1 MELISTIADNLFS
14 WVLEDNSTE
23 AYKAIFDSDVLSWV
37 LIALFVVAIAT
48 AMIFYYGVAKIAA
61 NATKKNYIVVF
72 LLGLLV
78 LWLTN
83 LIIVP
88 TIVDDWS
95 YAFDMDYIFVCLIDT
110 VYYAILYEIVSLFAK
125 DGSNAKHIH
134 LLNCFS

>member
-1 MELISTIADNLFS
+1 MEFLSTIAEALFG
-14 WVLEDNSTE
+14 WILDANSDDYGT
-23 AYKAIFDSDVLSWV
+23 IVNSDVLPWV
-37 LIALFVVAIAT
+37 LISLLVVSIAT
-48 AMIFYYGVAKIAA
+48 AMSFYYGVAKIAA

-78 LWLTN
+78 LWLAN
-83 LIIVP
+83 LVIVP

-95 YAFDMDYIFVCLIDT
+95 YAFEMNNILICLIDS
-110 VYYAILYEIVSLFAK
+110 VYYIVLYEIVSLFAK